1 MKVEYN
7 IENAV
12 IEKAMIRNFDYDK
25 FYEWCNSKGITP
37 NDVSEKLGFNRSFF
51 ANCKLRNA
59 LKPNVYKM
67 FLLIYDLP
75 DCAFLKTDIVSES
88 NADNTPAT
96 DDSSSDTLK
105 ELKDLNVSVNRL
117 GNIMMQ
123 MLEYLKDIRDE
134 VK

>member
-67 FLLIYDLP
+67 LLILYNLP
-75 DCAFLKTDIVSES
+75 DCTFLKIDTVSES
-88 NADNTPAT
+88 KADDTVVIDTN
-96 DDSSSDTLK
+96 SDILR